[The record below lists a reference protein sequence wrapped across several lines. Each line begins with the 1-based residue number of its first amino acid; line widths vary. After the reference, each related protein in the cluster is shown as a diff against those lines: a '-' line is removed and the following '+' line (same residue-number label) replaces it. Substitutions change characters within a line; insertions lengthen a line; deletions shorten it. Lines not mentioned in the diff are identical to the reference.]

1 MMNINELVLKIKRRI
16 IFYKWQ
22 FLCFIKP
29 DQMYSFTLIDG
40 SRFDYP
46 LKSAVGCSLFINN
59 FETTEIEFVRQS
71 LQPGNVFLDVGANA
85 GAYTIIAAKE
95 VGTTGHVY
103 AFEPG
108 VRELSLLRHNIAINN
123 LTNVTVIEKAVSNYK
138 GTTKFAISQDGAMN
152 SLAETNHPQQKI
164 AEWQTVEIIS
174 LDDFV
179 EDFGVQKLDF
189 IKIDV
194 EGAEHLVFEGAK
206 NLLLNTKKINILFE
220 ASDLNA
226 SGFGYSVKDFIQKI
240 INSGLSVYYFDKK
253 GNIKDVLTN
262 QPNLGKNIYNF
273 VAKKN

>member
-1 MMNINELVLKIKRRI
+1 MNINELVLKIKRRI